1 MQFICVSNNKLYITQ
16 EVEYKNIDYQISSVD
31 ISQLREASLLD
42 GTSYGDM
49 NDEELFVHFKENP
62 ADLDEFIPLFDQS
75 PDILVDNM
83 KLHATNS
90 IDPYSVCTSGYL
102 DASQLVD
109 NIFSKLDTHQI
120 CRILGNSCE
129 ISSKTREELLSLC
142 KEKISS

>member
-1 MQFICVSNNKLYITQ
+1 MSNNKLYITQ

-90 IDPYSVCTSGYL
+90 IDPYSVCTSG
-102 DASQLVD
+102 
-109 NIFSKLDTHQI
+109 
-120 CRILGNSCE
+120 
-129 ISSKTREELLSLC
+129 
-142 KEKISS
+142 